1 MYGKYLVKGTQTS
14 QDGVNLINSQMKHW
28 TAYGVEN
35 NRMGFNGNVSVHD
48 MSETYMVPLQIMLE
62 ANVSSAMCA
71 CLLHCTEIHRFG
83 RNMHA
88 HALCDNILRVLLFGG
103 GWEMQVCVRRYQW
116 HSLLCERL
124 DEQHCAAERMGL
136 RRCD

>member
-1 MYGKYLVKGTQTS
+1 MYGKYLVMGTQTS

-71 CLLHCTEIHRFG
+71 CLPT
-83 RNMHA
+83 
-88 HALCDNILRVLLFGG
+88 
-103 GWEMQVCVRRYQW
+103 
-116 HSLLCERL
+116 
-124 DEQHCAAERMGL
+124 L
-136 RRCD
+136 RREVPFWSQYACIWLV

>member
-1 MYGKYLVKGTQTS
+1 MYGKYLVMGTQTS

-71 CLLHCTEIHRFG
+71 CLPYTTRRSTVLVSIC
-83 RNMHA
+83 MHMA
-88 HALCDNILRVLLFGG
+88 CVTTPHFLFWGWVEVAGARTTPSTALPL
-103 GWEMQVCVRRYQW
+103 VRT
-116 HSLLCERL
+116 
-124 DEQHCAAERMGL
+124 AG
-136 RRCD
+136 